1 MRGLQFQDV
10 FTVARILKKM
20 KLTAQTIKDLTPE
33 KIDKKNK
40 AQLEAA
46 QQEMG
51 MKIMFT
57 LIENLGEAEEEF
69 YKFIA
74 DLKRT
79 DAESIKTMGFDELG
93 QLVNEFKE
101 MKGLNGFFTQVSKLM
116 K

>member
-33 KIDKKNK
+33 KVNKKSK
-40 AQLEAA
+40 AELEAA

-74 DLKRT
+74 NLKGTTPER
-79 DAESIKTMGFDELG
+79 IQTMDFEELG

-101 MKGLNGFFTQVSKLM
+101 MKGLSGFFTQVSKLM